1 MSRKRGESGLTLA
14 GDILV
19 KSPALKIATAI
30 TPHVMKLLDAATTIR
45 NEPDAAEAAFM
56 ARQLVQCTLP
66 HTNPGNVPV
75 WTRTNGNLTL
85 SLQQGYKAGKAIG
98 YPYGSIP
105 RLLLFWITTEAVR
118 TKQRR
123 LELGKSLSVFMR
135 EIGLDPNTGRGKRGD
150 GPRLREQMRRLFR
163 CRISFDQEIDEAQH
177 HGERWRDMDVAPEGE
192 LWWDPKTPLQ
202 DNLWESWIELGEKFF
217 LALIASPVPV
227 DMRAL
232 RALKRSP
239 LALDLYAWVSY
250 RAFTVTK
257 KGKAQF
263 IPWAGLMTQLGAD
276 YSARQ
281 DFRKKA
287 TGALRKV
294 QAVYP
299 GLVLTYERGGLTL
312 HPSRPAIAA
321 RPPKQ

>member
-1 MSRKRGESGLTLA
+1 MNRKRGEGGLTPI
-14 GDILV
+14 GDVLV
-19 KSPALKIATAI
+19 KSPALKIASLS
-30 TPHVMKLLDAATTIR
+30 PHVMKLLDVATTIR

-85 SLQQGYKAGKAIG
+85 TIQPGYRTGKPVG

-105 RLLLFWITTEAVR
+105 RLLLFWITTEAVQ
-118 TKQRR
+118 TKHRR
-123 LELGKSLSVFMR
+123 LELGKSLSAFMR
-135 EIGLDPNTGRGKRGD
+135 GIGLDPNTGRGKRGD
-150 GPRLREQMRRLFR
+150 APRLREQMRRLFAAH
-163 CRISFDQEIDEAQH
+163 ISFDQSLEESDRR
-177 HGERWRDMDVAPEGE
+177 GEHWLDMHVAPKGE
-192 LWWDPKTPLQ
+192 LWWDPKQPLQ
-202 DNLWESWIELGEKFF
+202 DDLWGSWIELGEDFF
-217 LALIASPVPV
+217 TAITTSPVPV

-239 LALDLYAWVSY
+239 LALDLYAWAGY

-263 IPWAGLMTQLGAD
+263 IPWAGLMAQLGAD
-276 YSARQ
+276 YHDRQ
-281 DFRKKA
+281 NFRRKSV
-287 TGALRKV
+287 TALRKV

-299 GLVLTYERGGLTL
+299 GLTLTFEHGGITI
-312 HPSRPAIAA
+312 HPSRPAVAV
-321 RPPKQ
+321 RSSKSL